1 MVSDIKLYNPDAV
14 AKGVVAGDLY
24 TRLKDSIDQA
34 VALYE
39 TRLPAPIREEFDYLQ
54 DELVRQLAGGDA
66 SKLGPNFRGTR
77 RG

>member
-14 AKGVVAGDLY
+14 AKGVAAGDLY
-24 TRLKDSIDQA
+24 ARLKDSIDQA
-34 VALYE
+34 VVLYE
-39 TRLPAPIREEFDYLQ
+39 SRLPETVRAEFDYLQ

-66 SKLGPNFRGTR
+66 SKLGPNYRGTK

>member
-14 AKGVVAGDLY
+14 AKGVAAGDLY

-34 VALYE
+34 VVLYE
-39 TRLPAPIREEFDYLQ
+39 SRLPEPVRAEFDYLQ

-66 SKLGPNFRGTR
+66 SKLGPNYRGTR
-77 RG
+77 RT